1 MWGASAL
8 VAVSSASLGRLSSDQ
23 GGSSVLFPPLLS
35 ALLYLIHY
43 QIDGWASDLDFG
55 TVL

>member
-23 GGSSVLFPPLLS
+23 GGAGGRGSALIPALLS

-43 QIDGWASDLDFG
+43 QIEGRG
-55 TVL
+55 GG